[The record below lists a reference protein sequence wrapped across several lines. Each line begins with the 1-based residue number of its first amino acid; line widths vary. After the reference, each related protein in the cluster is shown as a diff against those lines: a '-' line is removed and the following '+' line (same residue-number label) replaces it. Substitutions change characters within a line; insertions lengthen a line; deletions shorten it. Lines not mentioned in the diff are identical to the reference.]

1 MPVSQVYSDDC
12 KSWALILPAPDLLF
26 LPHLW
31 DRLRVSRGCVDR
43 SGLLRALLEDFRA
56 SLGLNLA
63 KSKFG
68 VLLSMERGEIQV

>member
-1 MPVSQVYSDDC
+1 M
-12 KSWALILPAPDLLF
+12 
-26 LPHLW
+26 
-31 DRLRVSRGCVDR
+31 SRGCVDR
-43 SGLLRALLEDFRA
+43 SGLSRALLEDFRA